1 MKTSFLFITKTTTA
15 ISSSGRSMVEVSREI
30 KVVHKDIGAAATE
43 YLEDQKVFVDLNV
56 GWGDTLYN
64 TPVTDADGWRLAFS
78 FTGFDAT
85 MVPHYAK
92 QLAPEELARF
102 KTHAIDEGVVFVEG
116 PL

>member
-30 KVVHKDIGAAATE
+30 RVVHKGTREAAIDFLQE
-43 YLEDQKVFVDLNV
+43 QKIPVDLNI
-56 GWGDTLYN
+56 GWSDTLYN
-64 TPVTDADGWRLAFS
+64 TAMTDADGWRHAFS

-92 QLAPEELARF
+92 QLSPTELAQF
-102 KTHAIDEGVVFVEG
+102 KNHATDEGVVFVEG